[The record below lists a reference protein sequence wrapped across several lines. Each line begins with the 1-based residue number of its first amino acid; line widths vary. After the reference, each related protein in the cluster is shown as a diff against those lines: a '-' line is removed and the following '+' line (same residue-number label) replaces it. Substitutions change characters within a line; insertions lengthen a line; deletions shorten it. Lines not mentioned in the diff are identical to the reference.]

1 MPVLSLPHTR
11 GACRPCTSPA
21 RGTGHTPLTLAA
33 AQRGGGAV
41 AHGAGERLTAAQ
53 GAGRRGAAH
62 LLGDGRRTAGN
73 SASTKQ
79 RRRAASSGG
88 VRRAAASSSSKQ
100 GRRGLGAC
108 RAAARAGQ
116 GAAGRPRPSATAST
130 EQDLQLRGQA
140 SLAPAD
146 DDRRGGAVPPRRRDA
161 SARRLRGM
169 AGGLLRAGMRSSS
182 SLLSDPMKPKPI
194 SSVFDFA
201 RNRSALDFW
210 KPKFM

>member
-1 MPVLSLPHTR
+1 
-11 GACRPCTSPA
+11 
-21 RGTGHTPLTLAA
+21 
-33 AQRGGGAV
+33 V
-41 AHGAGERLTAAQ
+41 AHGAGERLTAAR

-62 LLGDGRRTAGN
+62 LLGDGRRPAGS

-88 VRRAAASSSSKQ
+88 VRRAASSSSSKQ
-100 GRRGLGAC
+100 GWRGLGAC

-146 DDRRGGAVPPRRRDA
+146 DGRRGGAAPPRRRDA
-161 SARRLRGM
+161 LARRLRDM

-182 SLLSDPMKPKPI
+182 SLLSLCCP
-194 SSVFDFA
+194 FGGT
-201 RNRSALDFW
+201 RNRPDETKTDRLLISGNRNLC
-210 KPKFM
+210 KPSKPNRSLG